1 MEQEETAEAQS
12 SGLLSTPL
20 DMPLKS
26 EDDAT
31 ITRSGTS
38 PDGEGLSTTV
48 SSGLCLRDTYCLL
61 V

>member
-1 MEQEETAEAQS
+1 MEQEETTDAWS

-20 DMPLKS
+20 DMPVKS

-31 ITRSGTS
+31 ITGASAF
-38 PDGEGLSTTV
+38 PDGEGLSITV
-48 SSGLCLRDTYCLL
+48 SSGLCQRDAYCLL